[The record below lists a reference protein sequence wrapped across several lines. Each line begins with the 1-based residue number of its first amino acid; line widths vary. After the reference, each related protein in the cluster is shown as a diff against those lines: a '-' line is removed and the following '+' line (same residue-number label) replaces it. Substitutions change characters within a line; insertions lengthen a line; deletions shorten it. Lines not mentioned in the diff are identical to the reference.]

1 VKKRNRAMRVP
12 HVRMQQIVD
21 AAVRVFMRWMM
32 QPETTDWSAQAEDSL
47 NLLLRALSENNRK
60 SAGL

>member
-1 VKKRNRAMRVP
+1 MRVP